1 MVVLHQRSDDKKQE
15 WENKDN
21 NKLEI
26 TLGHK
31 EKLLKPEEGTCY
43 DKIASGWECTFMK
56 MLCLFSSLFRS
67 DTFYGSHMFANTVPK
82 KMSSLA
88 CLNLMPHIHKR
99 VINLIALGAAL
110 VIKSCKQKSYEK

>member
-15 WENKDN
+15 RENKDN

-43 DKIASGWECTFMK
+43 DEIASGWECTFMK

-82 KMSSLA
+82 KDVIISLFEFDA
-88 CLNLMPHIHKR
+88 TH
-99 VINLIALGAAL
+99 
-110 VIKSCKQKSYEK
+110 SQKGDKLDGSWCSVSDKIM